1 MPLAAERQLE
11 WTEGRKT
18 RNTISAVM
26 WVKSNK
32 DLNQAETL
40 GMEKQNRVEP
50 YVRDRIIRTGM
61 ERFRRMEK
69 EVSDTVNESAMQ
81 RENSSRGKIQLPS
94 LKKNQGTALSPG
106 DIKHFFHQSHN
117 TESRI

>member
-1 MPLAAERQLE
+1 MTLVAERQLE

-32 DLNQAETL
+32 DLNQAEAL

-50 YVRDRIIRTGM
+50 HVRDRIIRTGM
-61 ERFRRMEK
+61 RRDQRHGERSF
-69 EVSDTVNESAMQ
+69 
-81 RENSSRGKIQLPS
+81 
-94 LKKNQGTALSPG
+94 
-106 DIKHFFHQSHN
+106 
-117 TESRI
+117 

>member
-40 GMEKQNRVEP
+40 GMEKRNRVEP

-61 ERFRRMEK
+61 ERVRRMEK

-81 RENSSRGKIQLPS
+81 RENSSREKIQVEGKFSFL
-94 LKKNQGTALSPG
+94 A
-106 DIKHFFHQSHN
+106 
-117 TESRI
+117 